1 MMTPSNDSAIS
12 PSPNGADTV
21 LVIRVDVAS
30 LAQQIATHLAREL
43 MSVVASPSPWLDVD
57 RAAEHLSCSP
67 ERLRKLV
74 SRRHDSSSVFPRRLS
89 RRARQ
94 PFPLSAHQLQ

>member
-74 SRRHDSSSVFPRRLS
+74 SRRALPFHQERSGGRIFFHRRELDEWLL
-89 RRARQ
+89 AK
-94 PFPLSAHQLQ
+94 